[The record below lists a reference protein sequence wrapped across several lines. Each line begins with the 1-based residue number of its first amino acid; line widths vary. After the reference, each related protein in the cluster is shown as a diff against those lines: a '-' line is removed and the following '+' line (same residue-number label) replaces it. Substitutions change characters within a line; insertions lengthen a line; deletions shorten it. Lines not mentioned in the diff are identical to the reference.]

1 MSLRKFAA
9 QLLGRGVEL
18 KAAVAAGA
26 AADTDIAVPG
36 LGRRDVL
43 VAVLELQ
50 PPTATSG
57 NAIVA
62 DRVGQT
68 TVVAD
73 GTIRI
78 SASTAGNQLLILW
91 WSV

>member
-1 MSLRKFAA
+1 MSLRKLAA
-9 QLLGRGVEL
+9 QFLGRGVEL

-26 AADTDIAVPG
+26 AANTPISVPG
-36 LGRRDVL
+36 IKRGDIL

-57 NAIVA
+57 SAIVA
-62 DRVGQT
+62 DRAGQT
-68 TVVAD
+68 TVGN
-73 GTIRI
+73 GTIQI
-78 SASTAGNQLLILW
+78 ATATTGNQLLILY

>member
-1 MSLRKFAA
+1 MSLRRLAA
-9 QLLGRGVEL
+9 QILGRGVEL

-26 AADTDIAVPG
+26 AANTPISVPG
-36 LGRRDVL
+36 IKRGDVL

-57 NAIVA
+57 SAIVA
-62 DRVGQT
+62 DRASQT
-68 TVVAD
+68 TVGNGSIQIA
-73 GTIRI
+73 
-78 SASTAGNQLLILW
+78 TATTGNQLLILY

>member
-1 MSLRKFAA
+1 MSLRRLAA
-9 QLLGRGVEL
+9 QILGRGVEL

-26 AADTDIAVPG
+26 AANTPISVPG
-36 LGRRDVL
+36 IKRGDVL

-57 NAIVA
+57 SAIVA
-62 DRVGQT
+62 DRAGQT
-68 TVVAD
+68 TVGNGSIQIA
-73 GTIRI
+73 
-78 SASTAGNQLLILW
+78 TATTGNQLLILY

>member
-1 MSLRKFAA
+1 MSLRRLAA
-9 QLLGRGVEL
+9 QFLGRGVEL

-26 AADTDIAVPG
+26 AANTPISVPG
-36 LGRRDVL
+36 IKRGDVL

-57 NAIVA
+57 SAIVA
-62 DRVGQT
+62 DRAGQT
-68 TVVAD
+68 TVGNGSIQIA
-73 GTIRI
+73 
-78 SASTAGNQLLILW
+78 TATTGNQLLILY

>member
-1 MSLRKFAA
+1 MSLRRLAA
-9 QLLGRGVEL
+9 QFLGRGVEL
-18 KAAVAAGA
+18 RAAVAAGA
-26 AADTDIAVPG
+26 AANTPISVPG
-36 LGRRDVL
+36 IKRGDVL

-62 DRVGQT
+62 DRAGQT
-68 TVVAD
+68 TVGNGSIQIA
-73 GTIRI
+73 
-78 SASTAGNQLLILW
+78 TATTGNQLLVLY